1 MTIPAIISD
10 LHLHGTPETR
20 NGPGIRFYSSSDS
33 NLCSR
38 LYCFKC
44 AYGVTGFGTCLI
56 RNSNRV
62 WDLYFLSS
70 RTIHRNYASSL
81 RLLVSSSA
89 MYEPKHIRW
98 TTAYSGHAMTCLSCK
113 YSKVS
118 ECQCSVEG
126 SAVFEQN
133 LYAEFQMKRA
143 IFKECS
149 QNA

>member
-10 LHLHGTPETR
+10 LHLHGQPETR
-20 NGPGIRFYSSSDS
+20 NGPGIRFYSRSNS

-38 LYCFKC
+38 LDCLKC
-44 AYGVTGFGTCLI
+44 SYVVTGFDTCLV

-70 RTIHRNYASSL
+70 RTIHRIYASSL

-98 TTAYSGHAMTCLSCK
+98 TTAYSGHAMTSLFCK

-126 SAVFEQN
+126 SAVFEQK
-133 LYAEFQMKRA
+133 LYTEFQMKRA
-143 IFKECS
+143 ILK
-149 QNA
+149 